1 MTILANL
8 QPVLDVIYGII
19 TVGGIFYFWGQY
31 KKGKTDQESADD
43 NDALITIKIKDA
55 TIAALQDANRYLTTE
70 KSKLGERVAVL
81 ESDNQRLQLLLQN
94 RNPELETYMR
104 ESMKH
109 LEIIG
114 KGIEALLAKPSVTVD
129 QTTTPSA

>member
-1 MTILANL
+1 MIGN
-8 QPVLDVIYGII
+8 PI
-19 TVGGIFYFWGQY
+19 
-31 KKGKTDQESADD
+31 
-43 NDALITIKIKDA
+43 
-55 TIAALQDANRYLTTE
+55 
-70 KSKLGERVAVL
+70 
-81 ESDNQRLQLLLQN
+81 DNQRLQLLLQN

-114 KGIEALLAKPSVTVD
+114 KGIEALLAKQSVTVD